1 MLYHMKNHNSY
12 LSGPADVWYS
22 GKKADI
28 WVEYKYVAK
37 LPRTISLTDT
47 KKKYALS
54 ALQQEW
60 LRARHQEGRAV
71 YVILGMEDGGILFK
85 DLEWE
90 TEYWERE
97 ELLPYIQ
104 SRVDLAMWISNQTKG
119 SYEPPPKTSKRLER
133 CV

>member
-22 GKKADI
+22 GNKGDI
-28 WVEYKYVAK
+28 WVEYKFVAK
-37 LPRTISLTDT
+37 LPRVVNLTDT

-60 LRARHQEGRAV
+60 LRARWLEGRAV
-71 YVILGMEDGGILFK
+71 YVILGMEDGGILFRER
-85 DLEWE
+85 EWE
-90 TEYWERE
+90 TEHERE
-97 ELLPYIQ
+97 ELLPYVQ
-104 SRVDLAMWISNQTKG
+104 SRVALAIWIYNETTKG